1 MKKHLIRLSVFVAIL
16 CSTNLAA
23 LEIGDQVPS
32 FKATNDQGKPWNS
45 ESFLGKK
52 FLLVYFYPAAMT
64 GGCTK
69 QACSFRDDNAKWKE
83 MDVEVVGISGDHP
96 ENLSLFK
103 EAENLNFTLLADP
116 KGKVAKTFGV
126 PVGKGGTIDRFVK
139 SEKFTLKRGVTTK
152 RWTFLL
158 SKAGKV
164 LYANEKVQAALDS
177 SLVLDFLKKTRKP

>member
-1 MKKHLIRLSVFVAIL
+1 MKKHLIHLSVLIAFL
-16 CSTNLAA
+16 YSTNLAA
-23 LEIGDQVPS
+23 LEIGDKVPS
-32 FKATNDQGKPWNS
+32 FKATDDQGKPWDS

-52 FLLVYFYPAAMT
+52 LLLVYFYPAAMT

-69 QACSFRDDNAKWKE
+69 QACSFRDDKAKWKK
-83 MDVEVVGISGDHP
+83 MDVEVVGISGDQP
-96 ENLSLFK
+96 ENLALFK

-116 KGKVAKTFGV
+116 NGKVAKSFGV

-139 SEKFTLKRGVTTK
+139 GEKFTLNRGVTTK

-164 LYANEKVQAALDS
+164 LYANEKVKATEDS
-177 SLVLDFLKKTRKP
+177 SSVLDFLLKKRKP